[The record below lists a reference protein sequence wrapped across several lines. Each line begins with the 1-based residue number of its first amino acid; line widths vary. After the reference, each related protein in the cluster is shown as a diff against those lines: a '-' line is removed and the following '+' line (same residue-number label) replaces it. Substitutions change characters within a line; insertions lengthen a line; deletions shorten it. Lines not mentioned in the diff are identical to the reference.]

1 MVNTDAALLLT
12 NIDTESMK
20 VAQQAEDPLLLKF
33 KNGEYLSTKQIRM
46 FMKAAPEDF
55 DAAIDVLSIELELT
69 KKANEGDSGHDDE
82 PEA

>member
-1 MVNTDAALLLT
+1 MAAYYPVG
-12 NIDTESMK
+12 NEWFIKE
-20 VAQQAEDPLLLKF
+20 EDL
-33 KNGEYLSTKQIRM
+33 
-46 FMKAAPEDF
+46 